1 MHRPRERPASKER
14 HLPLTIPEVTAHLHR
29 VKNIIVK
36 MHLQKATS
44 RNGDRNPGPGSA
56 FANRWPR
63 PGRKLPTRGESGTR
77 HIPPHMQTQIWLSS
91 TWFGVHT
98 GANMGTQAA
107 LQARCH
113 FRETLENPRAQ

>member
-63 PGRKLPTRGESGTR
+63 PGRKLPTRGESLPKGFRDTPYSPTR
-77 HIPPHMQTQIWLSS
+77 ADPDMAVIDLVWGSHRCKH
-91 TWFGVHT
+91 GYT
-98 GANMGTQAA
+98 GRTAG
-107 LQARCH
+107 
-113 FRETLENPRAQ
+113 